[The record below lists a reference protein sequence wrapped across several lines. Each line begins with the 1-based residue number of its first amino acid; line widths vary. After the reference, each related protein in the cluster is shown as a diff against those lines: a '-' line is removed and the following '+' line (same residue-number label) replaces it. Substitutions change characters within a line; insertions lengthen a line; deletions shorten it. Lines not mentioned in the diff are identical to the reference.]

1 MAFDSFFDGSPSK
14 CSSPSMIV
22 NSPPLYHFDTLPSE
36 HPFATPQPSSFQHK
50 RKREDDFTE
59 SPSSKCRFLTPS
71 LSQAITSRHSTTS
84 FPSELKR
91 KREDDAV
98 ESSPSKRPNLGSTSS
113 HFLPCN
119 LVAPSLPESSAQPP
133 STQYKWKREDNSSE
147 TPTSKCRFFTRSLS
161 QVILTSSI
169 DRFLPS
175 KSLAPSPPVVSSTA
189 NSNPSTHPENRFK
202 HQYLYSQMNFSTRLS
217 PI

>member
-14 CSSPSMIV
+14 CSSPSVII
-22 NSPPLYHFDTLPSE
+22 NSPPLYRFDTLPLE

-98 ESSPSKRPNLGSTSS
+98 KSSPLKRPNLGSTSS

-133 STQYKWKREDNSSE
+133 STQYKRKCEDNSSK
-147 TPTSKCRFFTRSLS
+147 TPTSKHHFLAHSLS
-161 QVILTSSI
+161 QVISTSSI
-169 DRFLPS
+169 DHFLPS

-189 NSNPSTHPENRFK
+189 NSNPSTHPENRFE
-202 HQYLYSQMNFSTRLS
+202 HQYLYS
-217 PI
+217 